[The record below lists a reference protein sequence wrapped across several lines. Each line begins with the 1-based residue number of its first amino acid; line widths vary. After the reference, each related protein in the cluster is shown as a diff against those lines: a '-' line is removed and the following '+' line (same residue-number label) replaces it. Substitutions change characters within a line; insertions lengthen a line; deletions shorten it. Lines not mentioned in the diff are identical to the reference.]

1 MDGVIENV
9 GAGTTTGTL
18 GMALAEMDVK
28 VEAGKLVK
36 KLM

>member
-1 MDGVIENV
+1 MENV
-9 GAGTTTGTL
+9 GAGTITGTL
-18 GMALAEMDVK
+18 GIVLAEIDVK